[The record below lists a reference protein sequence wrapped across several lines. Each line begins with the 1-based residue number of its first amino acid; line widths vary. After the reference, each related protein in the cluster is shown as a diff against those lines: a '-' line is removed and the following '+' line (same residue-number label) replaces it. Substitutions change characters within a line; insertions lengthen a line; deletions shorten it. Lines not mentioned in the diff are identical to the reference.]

1 MPHRLNLI
9 AQVLAFAI
17 AAIGIAL
24 APGYLEIFTLMQV
37 TLFAAMAVL
46 SLSLAFIWGYGGILS
61 FGQTAFFGLGGYT
74 YAITAINF
82 QDSTQGILLAIFI
95 PGVFAAI
102 LGYFVFYGRISDVYL
117 GVITLTVTL
126 ILFNVIN
133 STSGDEYH
141 IGTALLGGF
150 NGIPAVP
157 TFNMPFD
164 PQSPLSPEAS
174 WWTTGSILL
183 IIYLGLRLL
192 LASPFGRVVVAVR
205 ENETRASLLGYDP
218 RMIRLI
224 TFIIGGA
231 VAGLAGA
238 LYVNWGAFVGP
249 TIFSLSLSAEII
261 IWITIGGLGTL
272 LGPVLGCFL
281 IQYIVASIGSQQTF
295 NSNLVLGAVLIVFVL
310 LLPKGLVPTIRDL
323 ALRLMAGKQ
332 KAGNSATAGLTVPT
346 GNPHTAGAPS
356 HG

>member
-1 MPHRLNLI
+1 MAHRLSLLG
-9 AQVLAFAI
+9 QVLAVIVVIAGIAI
-17 AAIGIAL
+17 A
-24 APGYLEIFTLMQV
+24 PGTLEIFTLMQV

-46 SLSLAFIWGYGGILS
+46 ALSLAFIWGFGGILS

-74 YAITAINF
+74 YAIAAINF
-82 QDSTQGILLAIFI
+82 QDSTQGIMLAVVI
-95 PGVFAAI
+95 PAVFAAI

-133 STSGDEYH
+133 STSGEEYR
-141 IGTALLGGF
+141 IGDAMLGGF

-164 PQSPLSPEAS
+164 PSSPLSPEGS
-174 WWTTGSILL
+174 WWATAGALVAV
-183 IIYLGLRLL
+183 YLGLRLV

-218 RMIRLI
+218 RLI
-224 TFIIGGA
+224 KLVAFVIGGA
-231 VAGLAGA
+231 IAGLAGA

-272 LGPVLGCFL
+272 LGPIVGCVL
-281 IQYIVASIGSQQTF
+281 IEYIVASIGSQQTL

-310 LLPKGLVPTIRDL
+310 LLPKGLVPTVRDL
-323 ALRLMAGKQ
+323 ALRLFSVAERGKS
-332 KAGNSATAGLTVPT
+332 KTTSSAVVAQP
-346 GNPHTAGAPS
+346 AGAK
-356 HG
+356 

>member
-1 MPHRLNLI
+1 MTPRLRLI
-9 AQVLAFAI
+9 AQTLAVLAAIIAVAI
-17 AAIGIAL
+17 A
-24 APGYLEIFTLMQV
+24 PGQLELFTLMQV

-46 SLSLAFIWGYGGILS
+46 SLSLAFIWGFGGILS
-61 FGQTAFFGLGGYT
+61 FGQTAFFGLGGYV
-74 YAITAINF
+74 YAISAINF
-82 QDSTQGILLAIFI
+82 QDSTHGIMLAVFI
-95 PGVFAAI
+95 PAVFSAL

-141 IGTALLGGF
+141 IGTAMLGGF

-164 PQSPLSPEAS
+164 PSSPLSPEQS
-174 WWTTGSILL
+174 WWVTGGALIAVYLL
-183 IIYLGLRLL
+183 LRLI

-205 ENETRASLLGYDP
+205 ENEVRASLLGYDP
-218 RMIRLI
+218 RLI
-224 TFIIGGA
+224 KLVTFVIGGA
-231 VAGLAGA
+231 IAGLAGA

-272 LGPVLGCFL
+272 LGPIIGC
-281 IQYIVASIGSQQTF
+281 IVIEYAVAAIGSQQTL
-295 NSNLVLGAVLIVFVL
+295 NSNLVLGAVLIFFVL
-310 LLPKGLVPTIRDL
+310 LLPKGLVPTVRDL
-323 ALRLMAGKQ
+323 LLRLVPRIEPR
-332 KAGNSATAGLTVPT
+332 SA
-346 GNPHTAGAPS
+346 NPAQEPSVQPVGAK
-356 HG
+356 